1 MTIKIVYTIKFKL
14 SLRFTVSVCREFR
27 YPDFVIINNSPI
39 RMRQTCC
46 GSMICT
52 KHAAGGR
59 GPRWPIL
66 AVDGAENRSDTYS
79 CRYM

>member
-1 MTIKIVYTIKFKL
+1 MKLIKPKFWDKKKPTYLSYLLLPLTIPI
-14 SLRFTVSVCREFR
+14 
-27 YPDFVIINNSPI
+27 IINNSPI